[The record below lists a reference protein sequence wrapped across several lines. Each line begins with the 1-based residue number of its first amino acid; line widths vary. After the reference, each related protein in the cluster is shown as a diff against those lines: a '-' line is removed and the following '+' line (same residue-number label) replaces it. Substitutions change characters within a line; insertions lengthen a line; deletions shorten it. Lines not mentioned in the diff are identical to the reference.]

1 MIIEGGRKTLDLFI
15 NENLWD
21 EARVFQSNSII
32 NSGIKS
38 PKLNGR
44 ILIEQK
50 VGDDMLKIFIPK

>member
-1 MIIEGGRKTLDLFI
+1 MEGGRTTLDLFI